1 MKRLVSA
8 TTLVLVLGCGANA
21 VGPVDEQPTFLTS
34 LPTELTLQYG
44 EERRVGGVLRLSFVE
59 VLEDS
64 RCPVDVTCVWA
75 GNAKVLIGI
84 GMGMGPTHPLELNST
99 LEPRAVDWN
108 DVRVTLLKV
117 TPEPRSTDTIP
128 LEAYAVR
135 LRLEAVP

>member
-1 MKRLVSA
+1 MRV
-8 TTLVLVLGCGANA
+8 GCVVAMAALAACAGNG
-21 VGPVDEQPTFLTS
+21 VESIDERSDSLAA
-34 LPTELTLQYG
+34 LPTEVTLQYG
-44 EERRVGGVLRLSFVE
+44 QDRRVDGMLRLSFSD

-75 GNAKVLIGI
+75 GNAKVQVGI
-84 GMGMGPTHPLELNST
+84 GLGTGPTHPLELNST

-108 DVRVTLLKV
+108 AVRVTLLAV
-117 TPEPRSTDTIP
+117 TPEPVSTESSP